1 MNIETIGI
9 NPYLLLWCS
18 EPEPLGEPVPFFF
31 LSASN
36 SSTKKSSSKLNWAWI
51 AGEMVQQVRELVTKP
66 GALSFILIFH
76 TVEGQNSLPQAVPCA
91 TYHGTYIP
99 RSHIQ
104 INKCKEN
111 WLRWLTR
118 TLNCFILVKHSSK
131 KQTKPLLNIAYHPDD
146 EVLHRGF
153 WDTCMLIQ

>member
-1 MNIETIGI
+1 
-9 NPYLLLWCS
+9 
-18 EPEPLGEPVPFFF
+18 
-31 LSASN
+31 
-36 SSTKKSSSKLNWAWI
+36 
-51 AGEMVQQVRELVTKP
+51 MVQQVRELATKP
-66 GALSFILIFH
+66 GALSFILPVH

-91 TYHGTYIP
+91 PYHGTDIP

-111 WLRWLTR
+111 WLCWLTR

-131 KQTKPLLNIAYHPDD
+131 KQTKSLLNVTYHPDD
-146 EVLHRGF
+146 EVLLRGF